1 MEIKRDYY
9 LNRLIRSR
17 NNGAIKVITGIR
29 RCGKSY
35 LLDPLFRSWLLA
47 QGIPSERIVKI
58 DLSETKNQALTNPLS
73 LSNHL
78 ERILPQD
85 GPCYL
90 FLDEIQLCEAIE
102 SPFFEGVKTASGEK
116 PMITF
121 YTVLNG
127 ILSSHK
133 NVDCYVT
140 GSNSKMLSSDIL
152 TDFRGRGFEI
162 RMSPLSFSEYLSAR
176 NGADRGQAFRD
187 YLRYGGMPF
196 SLTYDDPGDRENY
209 LRSLFRT
216 VYYKDIVERHRL
228 LEDSSLNELTKVM
241 ASSVGSL
248 TNTSRITDT
257 FRSSEGKGI
266 GRVTVDSYIGYLK
279 DAFLLEEAER
289 YDIRGR
295 KIIGSGKKYYFA
307 DTGLRNALL
316 NFRQPDR
323 GHLLENVI
331 YNELLR
337 LGYGVDVGA
346 IRSYDPSAPKSN
358 ASPQLEVDFVA
369 EKGDAR
375 YYIQSA
381 FSVDDESK
389 MAQEKRPLLA
399 VRDSFRKVLIEGD
412 DFEAYQDDDGVVHVG
427 AIDFL
432 LNAPSVLR

>member
-9 LNRLIRSR
+9 LERLIRSR
-17 NNGAIKVITGIR
+17 NNGAIKVIAGIR

-35 LLDPLFRSWLLA
+35 LLDPLFRFWLLN
-47 QGIPSERIVKI
+47 QGIPSERIIKI
-58 DLSETKNQALTNPLS
+58 DLSEGRNQALANPLS
-73 LSNHL
+73 LSNYL
-78 ERILPQD
+78 EGILPKD

-90 FLDEIQLCEAIE
+90 FLDEIQHCEAIE
-102 SPFFEGVKTASGEK
+102 SPYFDDVKTASGKK
-116 PMITF
+116 PLITF

-140 GSNSKMLSSDIL
+140 GSNSRMLSSDIL

-176 NGADRGQAFRD
+176 NGADRGQVFRD

-196 SLTYDDPGDRENY
+196 SLTYDDPGDREEY
-209 LRSLFRT
+209 LRSLFGT
-216 VYYKDIVERHRL
+216 VYYKDIVERYRL
-228 LEDSSLNELTKVM
+228 QENSSLNELTKVM

-248 TNTSRITDT
+248 INTSRIADT
-257 FRSSEGKGI
+257 FRSTEGKGI
-266 GRVTVDSYIGYLK
+266 ARNTIEGYLGYLK

-323 GHLLENVI
+323 GHLMENAI
-331 YNELLR
+331 YNELIR
-337 LGYGVDVGA
+337 LGYGVDVGV
-346 IRSYDPSAPKSN
+346 IRSYDPTAPKSN

-399 VRDSFRKVLIEGD
+399 VRDSFRKILIEGD
-412 DFEAYQDDDGVVHVG
+412 DFEPYQDDDGVVHVG